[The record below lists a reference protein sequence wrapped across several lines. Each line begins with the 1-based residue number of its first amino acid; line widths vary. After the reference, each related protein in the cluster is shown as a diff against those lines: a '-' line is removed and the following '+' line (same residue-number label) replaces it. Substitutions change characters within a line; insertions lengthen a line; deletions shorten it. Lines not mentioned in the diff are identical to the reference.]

1 MGRHIMH
8 NEIVRIWG
16 LTCTRGTAP
25 LNKSVNDDGGGGNSG
40 NSGDNGS
47 DDDNGGD
54 SGGRDAAT
62 AAGTDTDNNQ
72 LKATAEGR
80 WRQRWW

>member
-1 MGRHIMH
+1 MH

-25 LNKSVNDDGGGGNSG
+25 LNKSVNDDGGSGNSG

-80 WRQRWW
+80 RRQRWW